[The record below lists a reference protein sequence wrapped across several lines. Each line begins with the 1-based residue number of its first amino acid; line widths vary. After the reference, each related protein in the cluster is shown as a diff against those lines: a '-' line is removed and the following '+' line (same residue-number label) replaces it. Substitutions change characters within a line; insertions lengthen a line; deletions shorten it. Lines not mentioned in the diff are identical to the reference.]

1 MSRQAFGS
9 GSYSRATCH
18 KFMAEWCRPGMQ
30 NRSLQMQTTYATN
43 DSIAA
48 FLIARP
54 KIAYI
59 AAHYVLPHGK
69 VRVCMAL
76 AAWPQCVASTP
87 ELSRS
92 RYYTSVRSIEFESSE
107 FRCQGPFK
115 ESLFMLQPGTPQGDC
130 VRDATGRYS
139 RIWTNGK
146 AVLDCTT
153 GLSELPFPTLR
164 G

>member
-1 MSRQAFGS
+1 
-9 GSYSRATCH
+9 
-18 KFMAEWCRPGMQ
+18 MAEWCRPGMQ

-69 VRVCMAL
+69 VRAWLCLRDDNAL
-76 AAWPQCVASTP
+76 RPLQ

-92 RYYTSVRSIEFESSE
+92 RYYTPVRSTESESSE
-107 FRCQGPFK
+107 FRSQGPFE

-130 VRDATGRYS
+130 VRDASGRYS
-139 RIWTNGK
+139 RVWTNGK